1 MVHTARKDQNG
12 LRILLA
18 KSNCKVSVLN
28 DDSRKLVAESRPID
42 DGQAQLLITTD
53 LEEGIKYVIILEFS

>member
-1 MVHTARKDQNG
+1 
-12 LRILLA
+12 
-18 KSNCKVSVLN
+18 VLN